1 MWLRKTGKRKN
12 FKLKQNFHPNPNY
25 CTLHV
30 SGQVTR
36 DMILTLTSP
45 EKNTTMIND
54 LSRIKGMK
62 RITPEPYDVT
72 IEKEDSFDWQQILP
86 EAEKIIIPHLMKKL
100 DLTNKE

>member
-1 MWLRKTGKRKN
+1 
-12 FKLKQNFHPNPNY
+12 
-25 CTLHV
+25 
-30 SGQVTR
+30 
-36 DMILTLTSP
+36 
-45 EKNTTMIND
+45 MIND

-62 RITPEPYDVT
+62 RITSEPYDIT

>member
-1 MWLRKTGKRKN
+1 MWPRKTGRNKN
-12 FKLKQNFHPNPNY
+12 FKVKQEFYPNPNY

-45 EKNTTMIND
+45 EKNTPMMNA
-54 LSRIKGMK
+54 LSAIKGMK

-72 IEKEDSFDWQQILP
+72 MEKEESFNWQEILP
-86 EAEKIIIPHLMKKL
+86 EAEKIVIQHLKK
-100 DLTNKE
+100 NEIEQ